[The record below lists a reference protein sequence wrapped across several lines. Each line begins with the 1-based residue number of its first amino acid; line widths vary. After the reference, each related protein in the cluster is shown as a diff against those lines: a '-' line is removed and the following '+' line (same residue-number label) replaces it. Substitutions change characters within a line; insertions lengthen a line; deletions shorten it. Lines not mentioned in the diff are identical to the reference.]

1 MSETNVTIYED
12 REFMIFNVSELNLVD
27 FTKVEE
33 TSIDTVRKSVD
44 QNKTFCKWDG
54 TTPEFFNEMT
64 TKEGPYTYPEIL
76 DILATPEWTDPNPPF

>member
-1 MSETNVTIYED
+1 MNDNNVTIYET
-12 REFMIFNVSELNLVD
+12 REFMIFNVSELNSLD

-44 QNKTFCKWDG
+44 QTKTFCKWDG

-64 TKEGPYTYPEIL
+64 TKEGPYTYSEIL